1 MGECTYRMVGKS
13 SEKFEKKLKEI
24 KSFAD
29 KEVLPKAKTIDFKNE
44 FPYDLCEK
52 MHSLNC
58 FSLLIPEE
66 YGGEGFGIKE
76 TSKIIETLS
85 FASASIG
92 LLVICHTTGL
102 LPLLLYGSEEQK
114 KRYFSSVINEKKL
127 FAFALTEA
135 KAGSD
140 AASIKSIAKKTD
152 DEKEYIIKGIK
163 VFVTNI
169 GVSDYYTVFAKTEAR
184 KGSRGISCF
193 IIDKDSRGVE
203 VTSVEE
209 KIGMRG
215 IPCGNMK
222 LRNVVVPKE
231 NLVGKEGLGFK
242 IALNTLNNS
251 RPFVASQAIG
261 IARYSFKRAIVYAAN
276 RKQFGKPIAKHQAVM
291 FKLSKMAMNLEAATC
306 LTEKTCEMLDNKHP
320 ESTKFSAMCKALA
333 TDVAMETTVETMQIF
348 GGYSTN
354 RNGDIERL
362 MRDAKI
368 TQIFEGS
375 NEIQNLVIGNQLY
388 KEAGIFEELNGS

>member
-1 MGECTYRMVGKS
+1 MGKCSDKMVNKR
-13 SEKFEKKLKEI
+13 FESKLKEI
-24 KSFAD
+24 KSFAE
-29 KEVLPKAKTIDFKNE
+29 KEVLPKAKAIDLKNE

-52 MHSLNC
+52 MHSLKC

-66 YGGEGFGIKE
+66 LGGEGFGIYE
-76 TSKIIETLS
+76 TGKIIETLS
-85 FASASIG
+85 YASASIG

-102 LPLLLYGSEEQK
+102 LPVLNFGTKEQK
-114 KRYFSSVINEKKL
+114 IKFCKEVIEKKKL

-140 AASIKSIAKKTD
+140 ASSIKTVAKQH
-152 DEKEYIIKGIK
+152 ENNGIYLIKGIK

-169 GVSDYYTVFAKTEAR
+169 GISDYYTVFAKTEAR

-193 IIDKDSRGVE
+193 VIEKNSEGLE
-203 VTSVEE
+203 VTTVEE

-215 IPCGNMK
+215 IPCGNMRLK
-222 LRNVVVPKE
+222 NIKISKE
-231 NLVGKEGLGFK
+231 NLIGKEGMGFR

-251 RPFVASQAIG
+251 RPFVAHQAIG
-261 IARYSFKRAIVYAAN
+261 IARYSLNRAITYAAN

-291 FKLSKMAMNLEAATC
+291 FKLSKMAMNIEAAKC
-306 LTEKTCEMLDNKHP
+306 LTEKTCKLLDENNPDK
-320 ESTKFSAMCKALA
+320 TKFSAMSKALA
-333 TDVAMETTVETMQIF
+333 TDVAMETTIDTMQIF

-354 RNGDIERL
+354 KNGDIERL

-388 KEAGIFEELNGS
+388 KEAGILEESQ

>member
-1 MGECTYRMVGKS
+1 MGKCSDSMVNDN
-13 SEKFEKKLKEI
+13 FVKKLKEI
-24 KSFAD
+24 KLFAD
-29 KEVLPKAKTIDFKNE
+29 KEVLPKAKAIDLKNE

-52 MHSLNC
+52 MHSLGC
-58 FSLLIPEE
+58 FSLLIPKKW
-66 YGGEGFGIKE
+66 GGEGFGIYE
-76 TSKIIETLS
+76 TAKIIETLS
-85 FASASIG
+85 YASASIG

-102 LPLLLYGSEEQK
+102 LPVLSFGSNEQREKFSK
-114 KRYFSSVINEKKL
+114 KVTEEKKL

-140 AASIKSIAKKTD
+140 ASSVKSIAKKL
-152 DEKEYIIKGIK
+152 ENSEEYLLKGIK

-193 IIDKDSRGVE
+193 VIEKEMAGVE

-215 IPCGNMK
+215 IPCGNMRLK
-222 LRNVVVPKE
+222 NVRV
-231 NLVGKEGLGFK
+231 NSNFLIGKEGKGFS
-242 IALNTLNNS
+242 IALNTLNKS
-251 RPFVASQAIG
+251 RPFVAFQAIG
-261 IARYSFKRAIVYAAN
+261 IARYALKRAIIYAAN

-291 FKLSKMAMNLEAATC
+291 FKLSKMATNIEAAEC
-306 LTEKTCEMLDNKHP
+306 LSEKTCKLIDTDHYDK
-320 ESTKFSAMCKALA
+320 TKFSAMSKALA
-333 TDVAMETTVETMQIF
+333 TDVAMETAIDAMQIF

-388 KEAGIFEELNGS
+388 KEAGILEEHQ

>member
-1 MGECTYRMVGKS
+1 MGQCINKMVNKNF
-13 SEKFEKKLKEI
+13 EQKFKEI
-24 KSFAD
+24 KTFAC

-52 MHSLNC
+52 MHHLKC
-58 FSLLIPEE
+58 FSLLIPKK
-66 YGGEGFGIKE
+66 YGGEGFGIYE
-76 TSKIIETLS
+76 TSRIIEELAY
-85 FASASIG
+85 ASASVA

-102 LPLLLYGSEEQK
+102 FPVLFNGTDEQK
-114 KRYFSSVINEKKL
+114 EFYFNEIINNKKL
-127 FAFALTEA
+127 FAFSLTEA

-140 AASIKSIAKKTD
+140 AASLKSVAKKNVETSN
-152 DEKEYIIKGIK
+152 YILKGVK
-163 VFVTNI
+163 TYVTNVGI
-169 GVSDYYTVFAKTEAR
+169 SDYYTIFAKTEAR

-193 IIDKDSRGVE
+193 IVPKEAKGFY

-215 IPCGNMK
+215 IPCGNIK
-222 LRNVVVPKE
+222 LNNVNIDKE
-231 NLVGKEGLGFK
+231 TLIGSEGDGFK
-242 IALNTLNNS
+242 IALNTLNHS
-251 RPFVASQAIG
+251 RPFVAAQALG
-261 IARYSFKRAIVYAAN
+261 IAKYSFDRAITYASK
-276 RKQFGKPIAKHQAVM
+276 RKQFGKPIAKHQGVM
-291 FKLSKMAMNLEAATC
+291 FKLSKMAMDIEAADCLIERTC
-306 LTEKTCEMLDNKHP
+306 KHLDNNHQDK
-320 ESTKFSAMCKALA
+320 TKYSAMAKAFA
-333 TDVAMETTVETMQIF
+333 TDVAMNTTIETMQVF

-388 KEAGIFEELNGS
+388 KEAGLI

>member
-1 MGECTYRMVGKS
+1 MGKCIDSMVS
-13 SEKFEKKLKEI
+13 NNFTDKLEEI
-24 KSFAD
+24 KLFAE
-29 KEVLPKAKTIDFKNE
+29 KEVLPKAKLIDYKDE

-52 MHSLNC
+52 MHSLKC
-58 FSLLIPEE
+58 FSLLIPKE
-66 YGGEGFGIKE
+66 YGGEGFGIYE
-76 TSKIIETLS
+76 TSKIIEALS
-85 FASASIG
+85 YASASIG

-102 LPLLLYGSEEQK
+102 LPILLYGNNEQK
-114 KRYFSSVINEKKL
+114 ERFFTDVIENKKL

-140 AASIKSIAKKTD
+140 AASLKSIAKKTD
-152 DEKEYIIKGIK
+152 NGDYIVKGIK

-169 GVSDYYTVFAKTEAR
+169 GVSDYYTIFAKTEAR

-193 IIDKDSRGVE
+193 VIDKSIEGFE
-203 VTSVEE
+203 ILSIEE

-222 LRNVVVPKE
+222 LKNVRVSKE
-231 NLVGKEGLGFK
+231 NLIGKEGAGFK
-242 IALNTLNNS
+242 IGLETLNNS
-251 RPFVASQAIG
+251 RPFVASQALG
-261 IARYSFKRAIVYAAN
+261 IARYSFNRAMIYAAN

-291 FKLSKMAMNLEAATC
+291 FKLSKMAMNIEAAEG
-306 LTEKTCEMLDNKHP
+306 LTEKTCRLLDRKDP
-320 ESTKFSAMCKALA
+320 SCSKFSAMSKAFS
-333 TDVAMETTVETMQIF
+333 TDVAMQTTIDTMQIF

-388 KEAGIFEELNGS
+388 KEAGILEKF

>member
-1 MGECTYRMVGKS
+1 MGECANSMVTVTKN
-13 SEKFEKKLKEI
+13 FRNKLEEI
-24 KSFAD
+24 KIFAE
-29 KEVLPKAKTIDFKNE
+29 KEVLPKAKTIDYKNE
-44 FPYDLCEK
+44 FPYDLCER
-52 MHSLNC
+52 MHSLKC
-58 FSLLIPEE
+58 FSLLIPKEF
-66 YGGEGFGIKE
+66 GGEGFGIYE
-76 TSKIIETLS
+76 TAKIIETLS
-85 FASASIG
+85 YASASIG

-102 LPLLLYGSEEQK
+102 LPILLHGSDEQK
-114 KRYFSSVINEKKL
+114 QRFFTDVIKNKKL

-140 AASIKSIAKKTD
+140 AGSIKSIAKKSED
-152 DEKEYIIKGIK
+152 GENYILKGIK

-169 GVSDYYTVFAKTEAR
+169 GVSDYYTVFAKTEVR

-193 IIDKDSRGVE
+193 VVEKNSEGVE
-203 VTSVEE
+203 ILSVEE

-222 LRNVVVPKE
+222 LKNVKVSK
-231 NLVGKEGLGFK
+231 NDLIGKEGVGFK
-242 IALNTLNNS
+242 IGITTLNNS

-261 IARYSFKRAIVYAAN
+261 IARYSFKRAMVYAAN

-291 FKLSKMAMNLEAATC
+291 FKLSRMAMNIEAAEC
-306 LTEKTCEMLDNKHP
+306 LTEKTCKMLDNKNP
-320 ESTKFSAMCKALA
+320 ASGKFSAMSKSFA
-333 TDVAMETTVETMQIF
+333 TDVAMDTTIETMQIF
-348 GGYSTN
+348 GGYATN

-388 KEAGIFEELNGS
+388 KEAGILDKI